1 MRPPIPGRSGHA
13 ANGLCLNRAGR
24 RGCRAP
30 EAATRPDPPLPNP
43 VLIAPQWIVPVG
55 PPRVDPRE
63 PDPAHVVLADHA
75 VVVEGERIAALLPLA
90 QAQQRYP
97 HADTVALPG
106 HLLAPGFVNLHSHA
120 AMALLRGVGD
130 DLPLHR
136 WLNQRIWPLE
146 SRLVGAQFVRD
157 GALLAFH
164 EMLLGGVTCV
174 NDMYFFPEAA
184 IEAAST
190 LGLRSVHGIIVIDFP
205 SAYASDAGDYL
216 RKGLELRDRM
226 RDEPLVGF
234 CLAPH
239 APYTVT
245 DDVLR
250 RIATLSRELGLPI
263 HTHVHETLEEVEASV
278 ARHGMRPLERLA
290 DLGVVGPELI
300 AVHAVHMTDGDLR
313 LLAEAGASV
322 AHCPH
327 SNLKLA
333 SGIAPTA
340 RMHELGIGVGIGT
353 DGSASNNRLDLL
365 GEARTA
371 ALLAKGQSGSAE
383 AWPAAR
389 TLRAMTL
396 DAARALGLDDR
407 IGSIEVGKQAD
418 LVALD
423 LSAAELAPVFDPVS
437 HLVYSC
443 GREHVQHVW
452 VAGRHVVRKRQITD
466 DAVKLQIDEVVARTT
481 VWHNRVGEI
490 LSGQV

>member
-1 MRPPIPGRSGHA
+1 MPS
-13 ANGLCLNRAGR
+13 
-24 RGCRAP
+24 
-30 EAATRPDPPLPNP
+30 P
-43 VLIAPQWIVPVG
+43 VLLAPQWIAPVSAAPSG
-55 PPRVDPRE
+55 THGSERSHDL
-63 PDPAHVVLADHA
+63 LAGHA
-75 VVVEGERIAALLPLA
+75 VVIDGERIAAVLPLA
-90 QAQQRYP
+90 EAQRRYPQAQTVP
-97 HADTVALPG
+97 LAD
-106 HLLAPGFVNLHSHA
+106 HLIVPGFVNLHSHA

-136 WLNQRIWPLE
+136 WLQQRIWPLE
-146 SRLVGAQFVRD
+146 AKLVGAQFVRD

-184 IEAAST
+184 IEAALA
-190 LGLRSVHGIIVIDFP
+190 LGLRSVHGVIVIDFP

-226 RDEPLVGF
+226 CDEPLVGF
-234 CLAPH
+234 ALAPH
-239 APYTVT
+239 APYTVS

-263 HTHVHETLEEVEASV
+263 HTHVHETREEIDSSV
-278 ARHGMRPLERLA
+278 AQHGMRPLERLA
-290 DLGVVGPELI
+290 ALGIVGPELI
-300 AVHAVHMTDGDLR
+300 AVHAVHLSDADLR
-313 LLAEAGASV
+313 LLADSGASV

-333 SGIAPTA
+333 SGIAPTT

-371 ALLAKGQSGSAE
+371 ALLAKGHSGNAE

-396 DAARALGLDDR
+396 DAARALGMDDR
-407 IGSIEVGKQAD
+407 IGSIEPGKQAD

-423 LSAAELAPVFDPVS
+423 LSAAELAPVFDPIS
-437 HLVYSC
+437 HLIYGC
-443 GREHVQHVW
+443 GREHIQHVW
-452 VAGRHVVRKRQITD
+452 VAGRHVVRKRQLTD
-466 DAVKLQIDEVVARTT
+466 EIVRLQISEVVARTA

>member
-1 MRPPIPGRSGHA
+1 
-13 ANGLCLNRAGR
+13 
-24 RGCRAP
+24 
-30 EAATRPDPPLPNP
+30 LPNP
-43 VLIAPQWIVPVG
+43 LLIAPQWIAPVG
-55 PPRVDPRE
+55 PAPAAPRNAEHPHR
-63 PDPAHVVLADHA
+63 VLADHA
-75 VVVEGERIAALLPLA
+75 VVIEADRIAALLPLA
-90 QAQQRYP
+90 EARQRYP
-97 HADTVALPG
+97 HADTLALPG

-130 DLPLHR
+130 DLPLQR
-136 WLNQRIWPLE
+136 WLHERIWPLE
-146 SRLVGAQFVRD
+146 SRLIGSQFVHE

-174 NDMYFFPEAA
+174 NDMYFFPEEAIAA
-184 IEAAST
+184 AAT

-205 SAYASDAGDYL
+205 SAWASDAADYL

-239 APYTVT
+239 APYTVS
-245 DDVLR
+245 DEALR

-263 HTHVHETLEEVEASV
+263 HTHVHETREEVEASI

-290 DLGVVGPELI
+290 ELGVVGPELI
-300 AVHAVHMTDGDLR
+300 AVHAVHLSESDLR
-313 LLAEAGASV
+313 LLADAGASV

-340 RMHELGIGVGIGT
+340 RMQELGIAVGIGT

-371 ALLAKGQSGSAE
+371 ALLAKGHSGSAE
-383 AWPAAR
+383 TWPAAR
-389 TLRAMTL
+389 TLQAMTL
-396 DAARALGLDDR
+396 DAARALGMDAQ

-452 VAGRHVVRKRQITD
+452 VAGRHVVSKRQITD
-466 DAVKLQIDEVVARTT
+466 DTVRLRIREVVGRTA

>member
-1 MRPPIPGRSGHA
+1 MPS
-13 ANGLCLNRAGR
+13 
-24 RGCRAP
+24 
-30 EAATRPDPPLPNP
+30 P
-43 VLIAPQWIVPVG
+43 VLLAPQWIAPVA
-55 PPRVDPRE
+55 P
-63 PDPAHVVLADHA
+63 LADASAAPRAAGVPHDVLTGHA
-75 VVVEGERIAALLPLA
+75 VVVDGDRIAALLPLA
-90 QAQQRYP
+90 EAQRRYP
-97 HADTVALPG
+97 QAETMPLPD
-106 HLLAPGFVNLHSHA
+106 HLLVPGFVNLHAHA

-136 WLNQRIWPLE
+136 WLHQRIWPLE

-157 GALLAFH
+157 GSMLAFH

-184 IEAAST
+184 IEAAQR

-216 RKGLELRDRM
+216 RKGLDLRDRM
-226 RDEPLVGF
+226 RDEPLVDF

-245 DDVLR
+245 DEVLR
-250 RIATLSRELGLPI
+250 RIATLSRELGLSI
-263 HTHVHETLEEVEASV
+263 HTHVHETREEVEASV
-278 ARHGMRPLERLA
+278 ARHGMRPLERLSA
-290 DLGVVGPELI
+290 LGVVGPELI
-300 AVHAVHMTDGDLR
+300 AVHAVHVSDSDLR
-313 LLAEAGASV
+313 LLADSGASV

-333 SGIAPTA
+333 SGIAPAA

-365 GEARTA
+365 AEARTA
-371 ALLAKGQSGSAE
+371 ALLAKGHSGNAE

-396 DAARALGLDDR
+396 DAARALGMDDR
-407 IGSIEVGKQAD
+407 IGSIEPGKQAD
-418 LVALD
+418 LVAID
-423 LSAAELAPVFDPVS
+423 LSGAELAPVYDPVS
-437 HLVYSC
+437 QLIYGC
-443 GREHVQHVW
+443 GREHIQHVW
-452 VAGRHVVRKRQITD
+452 VAGTHVVRKRQLRNDTVRFEI
-466 DAVKLQIDEVVARTT
+466 AEVVGRTAL
-481 VWHNRVGEI
+481 WHNRVGEI

>member
-1 MRPPIPGRSGHA
+1 
-13 ANGLCLNRAGR
+13 
-24 RGCRAP
+24 
-30 EAATRPDPPLPNP
+30 
-43 VLIAPQWIVPVG
+43 VLT
-55 PPRVDPRE
+55 
-63 PDPAHVVLADHA
+63 DHA
-75 VVVEGERIAALLPLA
+75 LLIEADRIAALLALGEA
-90 QAQQRYP
+90 RQRYP
-97 HADTVALPG
+97 HAETLALPG
-106 HLLAPGFVNLHSHA
+106 HLLAPGFVNLHAHA

-130 DLPLHR
+130 DLPLER
-136 WLNQRIWPLE
+136 WLQQRIWPLE
-146 SRLVGAQFVRD
+146 SRLVGAQFVHD

-164 EMLLGGVTCV
+164 EMLLGGITCV

-184 IEAAST
+184 IAAAAA
-190 LGLRSVHGIIVIDFP
+190 LGIRSVHGIIVIDFP
-205 SAYASDAGDYL
+205 SAWASDAADYL
-216 RKGLELRDRM
+216 RKGLQLRDRM
-226 RDEPLVGF
+226 RDEPLVSF

-239 APYTVT
+239 APYTVN
-245 DDVLR
+245 DGALR

-263 HTHVHETLEEVEASV
+263 HTHVHETREEVEAGI
-278 ARHGMRPLERLA
+278 AQHGMRPLERLA
-290 DLGVVGPELI
+290 ELGVVGPELI
-300 AVHAVHMTDGDLR
+300 AVHAVHLSESDLR
-313 LLAEAGASV
+313 LLADAGASV

-340 RMHELGIGVGIGT
+340 RMHELGITVGLGT

-371 ALLAKGQSGSAE
+371 ALLAKGDSGSAE

-396 DAARALGLDDR
+396 DAARALGMDDR

-423 LSAAELAPVFDPVS
+423 LSGAELAPVFDPVS
-437 HLVYSC
+437 HLVYCC
-443 GREHVQHVW
+443 GREHVRHVW
-452 VAGRHVVRKRQITD
+452 VAGRHVVNKRQIAD
-466 DAVKLQIDEVVARTT
+466 DSARVVIHEVVGRTA

>member
-1 MRPPIPGRSGHA
+1 
-13 ANGLCLNRAGR
+13 
-24 RGCRAP
+24 
-30 EAATRPDPPLPNP
+30 LPNP
-43 VLIAPQWIVPVG
+43 LLIAPQWIVPVD
-55 PPRVDPRE
+55 PAATDPRDHDRAPRV
-63 PDPAHVVLADHA
+63 LTDHA
-75 VVVEGERIAALLPLA
+75 LLIEADRIAALLALGEA
-90 QAQQRYP
+90 RQRYP
-97 HADTVALPG
+97 HAETLALPG
-106 HLLAPGFVNLHSHA
+106 HLLAPGFVNLHAHA

-130 DLPLHR
+130 DLPLER
-136 WLNQRIWPLE
+136 WLQQRIWPLE
-146 SRLVGAQFVRD
+146 SRLVGAQFVHD

-164 EMLLGGVTCV
+164 EMLLGGITCV

-184 IEAAST
+184 IAAAAA
-190 LGLRSVHGIIVIDFP
+190 LGIRSVHGIIVIDFP
-205 SAYASDAGDYL
+205 SAWASDAADYL
-216 RKGLELRDRM
+216 RKGLQLRDRM
-226 RDEPLVGF
+226 RDEPLVSF

-239 APYTVT
+239 APYTVN
-245 DDVLR
+245 DGALR

-263 HTHVHETLEEVEASV
+263 HTHVHETREEVEAGI
-278 ARHGMRPLERLA
+278 AQHGMRPLERLA
-290 DLGVVGPELI
+290 ELGVVGPELI
-300 AVHAVHMTDGDLR
+300 AVHAVHLSESDLR
-313 LLAEAGASV
+313 LLADAGASV

-340 RMHELGIGVGIGT
+340 RMHELGITVGLGT

-371 ALLAKGQSGSAE
+371 ALLAKGDSGSAE

-396 DAARALGLDDR
+396 DAARALGMDDR

-423 LSAAELAPVFDPVS
+423 LSGAELAPVFDPVS
-437 HLVYSC
+437 HLVYCC
-443 GREHVQHVW
+443 GREHVRHVW
-452 VAGRHVVRKRQITD
+452 VAGRHVVNKRQIAD
-466 DAVKLQIDEVVARTT
+466 DSARVVIHEVVGRTA

>member
-1 MRPPIPGRSGHA
+1 M
-13 ANGLCLNRAGR
+13 
-24 RGCRAP
+24 
-30 EAATRPDPPLPNP
+30 PNP
-43 VLIAPQWIVPVG
+43 LLIAPQWIVPVG
-55 PPRVDPRE
+55 PAPADPSDSERAHRVLVE
-63 PDPAHVVLADHA
+63 HA
-75 VVVEGERIAALLPLA
+75 VVIEGERIAALLPLGEA
-90 QAQQRYP
+90 RQRYP
-97 HADTVALPG
+97 HADTLALPG

-130 DLPLHR
+130 DLPLQR
-136 WLNQRIWPLE
+136 WLNERIWPLE
-146 SRLVGAQFVRD
+146 SRLVGARFVHD

-164 EMLLGGVTCV
+164 EMLLGGITCV

-184 IEAAST
+184 IAAATT

-205 SAYASDAGDYL
+205 SAWASDAADYL

-226 RDEPLVGF
+226 RDEPLVDF

-239 APYTVT
+239 APYTVS
-245 DDVLR
+245 DDALR
-250 RIATLSRELGLPI
+250 RIAVLSRELGLPI
-263 HTHVHETLEEVEASV
+263 HTHVHETREEVETSV

-290 DLGVVGPELI
+290 DLGVLGPELI
-300 AVHAVHMTDGDLR
+300 AVHAVHLSESDLR
-313 LLAEAGASV
+313 LLAGAGASV
-322 AHCPH
+322 AHCPR

-340 RMHELGIGVGIGT
+340 RMHELGIAVGIGT

-371 ALLAKGQSGSAE
+371 ALLAKGHSGSAE

-396 DAARALGLDDR
+396 DAARALGMDER
-407 IGSIEVGKQAD
+407 IGSIEAGKQAD

-443 GREHVQHVW
+443 GREHVRHVW
-452 VAGRHVVRKRQITD
+452 VAGKHVVSKRQITD
-466 DAVKLQIDEVVARTT
+466 DAVRLAITEVVARTA

>member
-1 MRPPIPGRSGHA
+1 MP
-13 ANGLCLNRAGR
+13 
-24 RGCRAP
+24 
-30 EAATRPDPPLPNP
+30 TP
-43 VLIAPQWIVPVG
+43 VLLAPQWIAPVSATPSG
-55 PPRVDPRE
+55 TPGSERSHDL
-63 PDPAHVVLADHA
+63 LAGHA
-75 VVVEGERIAALLPLA
+75 VVIDGERIAAVLPLA
-90 QAQQRYP
+90 EAQRRYPQAQ
-97 HADTVALPG
+97 TVPLPD
-106 HLLAPGFVNLHSHA
+106 HLIVPGFVNLHSHA

-136 WLNQRIWPLE
+136 WLQQRIWPLE
-146 SRLVGAQFVRD
+146 SKLVGAQFVRD

-184 IEAAST
+184 IEAALA
-190 LGLRSVHGIIVIDFP
+190 LGLRSVHGVIVIDFP

-226 RDEPLVGF
+226 CDEPLVGF
-234 CLAPH
+234 ALAPH
-239 APYTVT
+239 APYTVS

-263 HTHVHETLEEVEASV
+263 HTHVHETREEIERSIAQ
-278 ARHGMRPLERLA
+278 HGMRPLERLA
-290 DLGVVGPELI
+290 ALGVVGPELI
-300 AVHAVHMTDGDLR
+300 AVHAVHLSDTDLR
-313 LLAEAGASV
+313 LLADSGASV

-371 ALLAKGQSGSAE
+371 ALLAKGHSGNAE

-396 DAARALGLDDR
+396 DAARALGMDDR
-407 IGSIEVGKQAD
+407 IGSIEPGKQAD

-423 LSAAELAPVFDPVS
+423 LSAAELAPVFDPIS
-437 HLVYSC
+437 HLIYGC
-443 GREHVQHVW
+443 GREHIQHVW
-452 VAGRHVVRKRQITD
+452 VAGRHVVRKRQLTD
-466 DAVKLQIDEVVARTT
+466 ESVRLRISEVVARTA